1 MNKMLKKI
9 CLANGI
15 PPDDADAE
23 RKAMDILTGNDDE
36 PQSHETSTTDY
47 YLCGSC
53 EQRIEADEPVNVFGH
68 IICPHCKIPNLPKKP

>member
-15 PPDDADAE
+15 PLDDADAE

-36 PQSHETSTTDY
+36 SQTHETAAADY

-53 EQRIEADEPVNVFGH
+53 EQRIELDEPVNVFGH

>member
-15 PPDDADAE
+15 PLDDADAE

-36 PQSHETSTTDY
+36 SQTHETSTADY

-53 EQRIEADEPVNVFGH
+53 EQRIESDEPVNVFGH
-68 IICPHCKIPNLPKKP
+68 IICPHCKMPNLLKKS